1 VDWNSLIKTVI
12 TKKRITVV
20 HSTLGIVQSDQ
31 NYCLLY
37 FIISNKAMGKE
48 APLTNLYHYAEFS
61 CRSRT
66 NTQWLQSELLFSG
79 SIFEIRIIFDDHW
92 GGTLGHKYAL

>member
-1 VDWNSLIKTVI
+1 MV
-12 TKKRITVV
+12 
-20 HSTLGIVQSDQ
+20 
-31 NYCLLY
+31 
-37 FIISNKAMGKE
+37 KE
-48 APLTNLYHYAEFS
+48 APLANLYFYAAFS

-66 NTQWLQSELLFSG
+66 KTQWLQSELLVSW